1 MAEECF
7 PAKMRREYAGR
18 RQMLKGDMLKKD
30 GIRRAV
36 IPAAGMGTRFL
47 PITRAQPKEMLP
59 VVDKPVIQY
68 VVEEAISS
76 GIEDILIITGRG
88 KRAIEDHF
96 DISCEL
102 ERKLKKSDLTL
113 LDQDRQISNMADIH
127 YIRQKEQ
134 KGLGDAILHA
144 ERHCNDEPFVVLL
157 GDTITVPCNG
167 AKTCTSQMIDVFHKY
182 QKTVVAV
189 EQVPQNKVK
198 DYGIIDGTLL
208 EDGVYEIKD
217 IVEKP
222 SPKEAPS
229 DLGAIGRYI
238 LTPDIFDILR
248 NVKPGHGGEIQL
260 TDALR
265 CLNGSIG
272 LVACCKRYDIGDKL
286 GWMKSSIEMTLAREE
301 FADDL
306 RVFMRTLL
314 RD

>member
-1 MAEECF
+1 M
-7 PAKMRREYAGR
+7 KRS
-18 RQMLKGDMLKKD
+18 
-30 GIRRAV
+30 GIRKAV

-96 DISCEL
+96 DLSCEL
-102 ERKLKKSDLTL
+102 QRKLKRTTDSRLF
-113 LDQDRQISNMADIH
+113 DQDRHISNMADIH
-127 YIRQKEQ
+127 YIRQKEH

-144 ERHCNDEPFVVLL
+144 ERHCDDEPFVVLL
-157 GDTITVPCNG
+157 GDTITVPYDR
-167 AKTCTSQMIDVFHKY
+167 AKTCTSQMIDIFNNYK
-182 QKTVVAV
+182 KTIIAV
-189 EQVPQNKVK
+189 EHVLPNKVR
-198 DYGIIDGTLL
+198 DYGIIDGALL
-208 EDGVYEIKD
+208 EEGIYDIRD

-222 SPKEAPS
+222 FPEKAPS

-238 LTPDIFDILR
+238 LTPEIFDILQD
-248 NVKPGHGGEIQL
+248 VEPGHGGEIQL

-265 CLNGSIG
+265 RLNGSIG
-272 LVACCKRYDIGDKL
+272 FVSRCKRYDIGDKL

-306 RVFMRTLL
+306 RTFLKNLL
-314 RD
+314 VE

>member
-1 MAEECF
+1 LS
-7 PAKMRREYAGR
+7 KSSVR
-18 RQMLKGDMLKKD
+18 K
-30 GIRRAV
+30 AV

-76 GIEDILIITGRG
+76 GIDDILIITGRG
-88 KRAIEDHF
+88 KKAIEDHF
-96 DISCEL
+96 DLSCEL
-102 ERKLKKSDLTL
+102 ERKLKQKKDPMLF
-113 LDQDRQISNMADIH
+113 DQDKQISNMADIH

-144 ERHCNDEPFVVLL
+144 ARHCDEEPFAVLL

-167 AKTCTSQMIDVFHKY
+167 AKTCTSQMIDAFNKY
-182 QKTVVAV
+182 RRAIVAV
-189 EQVPQNKVK
+189 EHVPPNKIK
-198 DYGIIDGTLL
+198 DYGIVDGVPLKN
-208 EDGVYEIKD
+208 GVYEIKD

-222 SPKEAPS
+222 SPKKAPS

-248 NVKPGHGGEIQL
+248 EIKPGHGGEIQL

-265 CLNGSIG
+265 HLNGSIG
-272 LVACCKRYDIGDKL
+272 LVTCCKRYDIGDKL
-286 GWMKSSIEMTLAREE
+286 GWMKSSIEMALAREE
-301 FADDL
+301 FADHLRAFMKDL
-306 RVFMRTLL
+306 LI
-314 RD
+314 D